1 MKHKGFTLLEFLF
14 AMAIATV
21 IIVIITTFAK
31 DIITLNSSA
40 QSSMTGVLES
50 RKILSVVVSELR
62 SATPSALG
70 SYPVETASTSTITFF
85 ADMNADGIADRVRY
99 FVDLETNRLK
109 RGVEVAIGEPR
120 THDIETQTSSTLIT
134 NISNST
140 STPLFDYYDSNYSGT
155 STSMS
160 LPISVP
166 SVRLIKITIVVDED
180 PNRFPEPSI
189 LSSQAVLRNL
199 KDNL

>member
-62 SATPSALG
+62 SATQSALG

-109 RGVEVAIGEPR
+109 RGVVFAIGEPP
-120 THDIETQTSSTLIT
+120 TYDIETETFSTLIT